1 MAVVVVIGAQWGDEG
16 KGKIVDIYTQ
26 HADVVVR
33 YAGGANAGHTL
44 VVGGEKTVLHLI
56 PSGVLHPAAQI
67 VIGQGTVIDPK
78 VMVHEIDLLRDSCK
92 LTPERMVI
100 SDRAHV
106 VLPHHMQLD
115 AIGERGKNAIGT
127 TKRGIGPTYQDKA
140 ARRGVRM
147 CALVHPTRLRD
158 KVAHNLESW
167 EPIARAHG
175 ETLPTVDEI
184 MTAYAPLAEKLAP
197 FVGNAGRVVDQA
209 VRDNKNVLM
218 EGAQGTLL
226 DIDHGTYPYVTSSTA
241 VSAGAAVGSGI
252 GPTAIDRVIG
262 ITKAYATR
270 VGEGPFPSE
279 LHGET
284 GDALRKAGAEFG
296 ATTGRPRRCGY
307 LDLPA
312 LRYAVRVNG
321 LDAFA
326 MTKLDVLAGMELKL
340 CVAYELDGE
349 RMSEPPPDADDYAR
363 VKPVYETLEGW
374 QGDLTSA
381 RKLSDLPSSVRAY
394 IERIERETECTVELI
409 SVGPD
414 REQTIAPANP
424 FVL

>member
-44 VVGGEKTVLHLI
+44 VVGGKKTVLHLI
-56 PSGVLHPAAQI
+56 PSGVLHPEAQI

-78 VMVHEIDLLRDSCK
+78 VMVHEIELLRESCK
-92 LTPERMVI
+92 LTPQRMII

-115 AIGERGKNAIGT
+115 AIGERGKKAIGT

-147 CALVHPTRLRD
+147 CDLVRPDRLRE
-158 KVAHNLESW
+158 KLEHNLECW
-167 EPIARAHG
+167 EPFARAFG
-175 ETLPTVDEI
+175 ETLPTVEEI
-184 MTAYAPLAEKLAP
+184 MAVYQPLADKLAP
-197 FVGNAGRVVDQA
+197 FVGNAGQVVDQA
-209 VRDNKNVLM
+209 VRANKNVLM

-226 DIDHGTYPYVTSSTA
+226 DVDHGTYPYVTSSTA
-241 VSAGAAVGSGI
+241 VSAGAAVGAGI

-262 ITKAYATR
+262 ITKAYCTR

-279 LHGET
+279 LHGDE
-284 GDALRKAGAEFG
+284 GEVLRKAGAEFG
-296 ATTGRPRRCGY
+296 ATTGRPRRCGH

-326 MTKLDVLAGMELKL
+326 MTKLDVLAGMQVKL

-349 RMSEPPPDADDYAR
+349 RLSEPPPDAEDYAR
-363 VKPVYETLEGW
+363 VKPVFETLEGW
-374 QGDLTSA
+374 QGDLSSA
-381 RKLSDLPSSVRAY
+381 RKLSELPATVRAY
-394 IERIERETECTVELI
+394 IERIERETECAVELI

-424 FVL
+424 FVM

>member
-44 VVGGEKTVLHLI
+44 VVGGKKTVLHLI

-78 VMVHEIDLLRDSCK
+78 VMVHEIELLRESCK

-115 AIGERGKNAIGT
+115 AIGERGKKAIGT

-147 CALVHPTRLRD
+147 CDLVHPTRLRE
-158 KVAHNLESW
+158 KVAHNLECW
-167 EPIARAHG
+167 EPMARAHG

-184 MTAYAPLAEKLAP
+184 VNAYAPLAEKLAP

-279 LHGET
+279 LHGEA

-340 CVAYELDGE
+340 CVAYDLDGE
-349 RMSEPPPDADDYAR
+349 RLSEPPPDADDYAR

-374 QGDLTSA
+374 QGDLTGA